1 MIILT
6 YVDDYIIVELSM
18 KNIEVFVKLVK
29 DKSKT
34 FVLTDKGDM
43 NKFLG
48 IEIKELNKKLFKISQ
63 PFLIKRISS
72 FLQPGQNS
80 YTMQANSKVTPV
92 GKITST

>member
-72 FLQPGQNS
+72 FLQPDQNS
-80 YTMQANSKVTPV
+80 YTIQANSKVTPV